1 MSMTF
6 TQIEAE
12 VFKLPVRERII
23 LAQELISDSLTKETH
38 IEKSWY
44 NEAEKRLAAFASGRI
59 GSVSGDDAMKRVKK
73 RLAAAK

>member
-1 MSMTF
+1 MSMTL
-6 TQIEAE
+6 TQLETE

-23 LAQELISDSLTKETH
+23 LAQELISESLTKETH

-44 NEAEKRLAAFASGRI
+44 NEAEKRLAAFESGRI
-59 GSVSGDDAMKRVKK
+59 GSVSGDDAMKRIKE